1 MSSVYGGHELLRK
14 SASRFALVAALAA
27 ALGSCVLLAVTTPPP
42 ELIVHMDG
50 DFLRV
55 SVLHLNFISGKTL
68 ERLKNGESIAFVGQ
82 LTVTSGPNS
91 VVSDARSVAR
101 FALSR
106 DIWEEKFSVAK
117 IGDRPESRRSGAS
130 HLSAQAAENW
140 CFDNLTLDRSALPPD
155 RPFYV
160 QLDLR
165 AEDPQDQLGIVG
177 EAGISITRL
186 IDLFSRP
193 PRASQPHWSV
203 PSGPYRLADL
213 KKASHG

>member
-1 MSSVYGGHELLRK
+1 LSGVYGGHELLK
-14 SASRFALVAALAA
+14 NPASRFALIAAFAT
-27 ALGSCVLLAVTTPPP
+27 ALGSCVLFAVTTPPP
-42 ELIVHMDG
+42 KLLVHLDG

-55 SVLHLNFISGKTL
+55 SALHLNFISGKTL
-68 ERLKNGESIAFVGQ
+68 ERLKNGDSIAFVAH
-82 LTVTSGPNS
+82 LTVTSAPNS
-91 VVSDARSVAR
+91 LVSDTGSVAR
-101 FALSR
+101 FALSY
-106 DIWEEKFSVAK
+106 DIWEEKFSVTK
-117 IGDRPESRRSGAS
+117 IGDRPETRRSGAS
-130 HLSAQAAENW
+130 HLSAQATENW
-140 CFDNLTLDRSALPPD
+140 CFDNLTLDRSSLPPD

-193 PRASQPHWSV
+193 PRATQPHWSV
-203 PSGPYRLADL
+203 PGGPYRVADL